1 MQLNYILSKELAGK
15 MILAHP
21 PEPRKELLLSPPGD
35 GIYLGKPAFSNP
47 VFWDFRKLINPH
59 ISIVGITG
67 SEKVIFG
74 QVIPNPRLSCGIP
87 MQLFLTGLANTSN
100 G

>member
-67 SEKVIFG
+67 SGKSYLVKSFLT
-74 QVIPNPRLSCGIP
+74 RASLCGIP